1 MVLRINAVLQRMKTV
16 ARLLEITGFFA
27 AFVAFAY
34 SLAHTIEP
42 GTTKRIVI
50 GPLGWSISIVTLGLV
65 LGFGAVSRGELS
77 KRAQLLF
84 WMFSAVFFATQA
96 GLIHFYDFGTF
107 GEKCQDLV
115 AVFTPE
121 LRLGHALD
129 AVAAFFVEVV
139 HYWMPTVAAVSI
151 LAFILTLLRTGPEH
165 KMQNKP
171 AHTTAG
177 SAPV

>member
-1 MVLRINAVLQRMKTV
+1 MLFDVLLSMKTV
-16 ARLLEITGFFA
+16 ARVLEITGFIA

-34 SLAHTIEP
+34 SLAHTIDP

-50 GPLGWSISIVTLGLV
+50 GPLGWSISIVTLGLA
-65 LGFGAVSRGELS
+65 LGFGAVSRDELS

-84 WMFSAVFFATQA
+84 WVFSAVFFATQA

-107 GEKCQDLV
+107 NEKCQNLI
-115 AVFTPE
+115 AVFTPV
-121 LRLGHALD
+121 LRLGDALD

-139 HYWMPTVAAVSI
+139 HYWMPSVAVVSI
-151 LAFILTLLRTGPEH
+151 LVFILTLFRNGPEH
-165 KMQNKP
+165 KRQNKP